1 MGVGALIT
9 SIIYLNIFWV
19 LTHENASVDAQ
30 ITPQQEQR
38 YCPDREYPH
47 QLLDQDAIN
56 VDIHLGFTSA

>member
-47 QLLDQDAIN
+47 QTARPGCHQC
-56 VDIHLGFTSA
+56 